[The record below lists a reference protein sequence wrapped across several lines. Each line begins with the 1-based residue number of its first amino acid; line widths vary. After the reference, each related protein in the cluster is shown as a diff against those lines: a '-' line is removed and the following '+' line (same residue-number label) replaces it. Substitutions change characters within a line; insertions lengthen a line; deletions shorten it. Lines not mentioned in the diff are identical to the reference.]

1 MQRSRPSSWAKA
13 PRPFHNRGEEV
24 WEKSQTSGHFEPC
37 GPDPHGLVNTWQ
49 EAFVE
54 LPPPNLWTIVEARM
68 KEAARLAS
76 IEERLA
82 TLEERLNR
90 VETAAIPSHAT
101 LYLSTFAPEPY
112 VLKHPIPIAIQETTD
127 GFLASFVDANINT
140 SGDTQ
145 QEAFANARELILD
158 VFDRLHGLPAKKL
171 GPGPARQ
178 IAVLKDFIDAAAN
191 HEGTR
196 PEDRQEA

>member
-1 MQRSRPSSWAKA
+1 MQRSRPSSWVRA
-13 PRPFHNRGEEV
+13 PRPAHSRSEEA
-24 WEKSQTSGHFEPC
+24 WEISQTPWHAETC
-37 GPDPHGLVNTWQ
+37 GPDPLSIAGTWQ
-49 EAFVE
+49 ASLQE
-54 LPPPNLWTIVEARM
+54 LPIPNFAAIVEARL

-82 TLEERLNR
+82 GLEERLGR
-90 VETAAIPSHAT
+90 IEAMAAPLSTT

-112 VLKHPIPIAIQETTD
+112 SLKRPIPIFIQETTG

-178 IAVLKDFIDAAAN
+178 FAVLRDFINAATD

-196 PEDRQEA
+196 PENRQEA